1 MIVSNHCIYHHQQ
14 CITSE
19 VNLQMVKQVHEHSS
33 HPQHAW
39 VCGCLP
45 DGRMAGKEKG
55 FDLWWEMEL
64 TLFCL
69 QQQKKHAMNDQLDSN
84 GGGYWYSVE
93 EIYWVGQLL
102 CLMCPMVPHDFCL
115 SSFTILFRS
124 SYSPLF
130 STSWVLWSSTS
141 GDTSNFL
148 PED

>member
-69 QQQKKHAMNDQLDSN
+69 QQKNMPWMIS
-84 GGGYWYSVE
+84 WTPME
-93 EIYWVGQLL
+93 EDINTVWEISWVGQLL

-115 SSFTILFRS
+115 SSFTVLFRS